1 LQIRPPQKTSQGTK
15 KQNQNG
21 WRLVVFTTRRE
32 TQTTIQDFLQT
43 HGLKVGIINGDSG
56 QRNQETITS
65 FRQTPPGY
73 RVIVST
79 EAGSEGVN
87 LQVANVLVNY
97 DLPWN
102 PMIVEQRIGRVQRL
116 GSDHAFV
123 SIFNMTLQGTFEEY
137 IVGRLM
143 EKLQMASHAIGDIE
157 ALLQGS
163 DIGEGEED
171 AAATFEDRILSL
183 VLSALTGKNVEK
195 DVRLKETSIENAK
208 RELEREEASINSLL
222 GGMDGVGYVGPRSP
236 TFPPSDHSMD
246 VPTFTL
252 SALWMLGFHVST
264 EAGSFPG
271 GRTRI
276 ERVCSVRRAT
286 NRRSSNNSLFTADA
300 RVPATGQTSRDVR
313 DSRCEGRRRKSRS

>member
-1 LQIRPPQKTSQGTK
+1 MPPSAKLNGLGILIDQLKR
-15 KQNQNG
+15 QNQND

-32 TQTTIQDFLQT
+32 TQTTIQGFLQT
-43 HGLKVGIINGDSG
+43 QGLKVGIINGDSG
-56 QRNQETITS
+56 QRNQETITR
-65 FRQTPPGY
+65 FRQTPPGC

-116 GSDHAFV
+116 GSEHAVV
-123 SIFNMTLQGTFEEY
+123 SVFNITLQGTFEEY

-171 AAATFEDRILSL
+171 AAASFEDRILSL
-183 VLSALTGKNVEK
+183 VLSALTGKNVEE
-195 DVRLKETSIENAK
+195 DVRLKEISIENAK
-208 RELEREEASINSLL
+208 RELEREEANINSLL
-222 GGMDGVGYVGPRSP
+222 GGMDGVGYVG
-236 TFPPSDHSMD
+236 
-246 VPTFTL
+246 
-252 SALWMLGFHVST
+252 SAVAYAPVH
-264 EAGSFPG
+264 
-271 GRTRI
+271 
-276 ERVCSVRRAT
+276 
-286 NRRSSNNSLFTADA
+286 
-300 RVPATGQTSRDVR
+300 
-313 DSRCEGRRRKSRS
+313 